1 MGYNIMSST
10 GIRKIHHIRPT
21 LTQNFSAGAG
31 GSEVINITSLGIVD
45 YNKCVIHALHEGQ
58 TNLGIYYGNPLLE
71 SNTSMRVYYNYNAT
85 VDISSQAIF
94 QIVEYY

>member
-1 MGYNIMSST
+1 MSST

-21 LTQNFSAGAG
+21 LTQDYSSGGG

-58 TNLGIYYGNPLLE
+58 PNLGALYGNPLLE

-85 VDISSQAIF
+85 TSSSVQQIF

>member
-45 YNKCVIHALHEGQ
+45 YNKCIIQTLHEGQ
-58 TNLGIYYGNPLLE
+58 TSNGVLNGNPLLE

-85 VDISSQAIF
+85 TDQASQAIF